1 MTKKWIWILVFF
13 MGLAM
18 ICLIFVQTYWIKNAV
33 TVKERQFDQLV
44 NKILSEVA
52 INVQK
57 QEAVNYIIDEMDP
70 FRFDTTFSLFD
81 DEFELEHDF
90 YIYQESSGQDIS
102 ASISVYSNDTLILTD
117 GQNKKNAKKSIDR
130 ADAGGAKYK
139 LPPDFK
145 RKILNRGA
153 FINNILSKMFS
164 FNPGIEEW
172 IDPVKFEAMIRK
184 ALEEKGIDLDF
195 EYAVTKWNSILA
207 FKSDEYIPGARAE
220 YYKVKLFPDDFFSKS
235 DYLTIYFPSKKNFIF
250 KSLGYMAFSSI
261 LLTLIIVVSFA
272 VTVFIIIRQK
282 RLSEMR
288 SDFVNNMTHELKT
301 PISTISLASQMLGD
315 KSIPPES
322 KNIDNLSSVIID
334 ESRRLGYQVEK
345 VLQTAIFDQGKLKLK
360 LKEADIS
367 EIILNVINNFSIQIR
382 QKNGLIIPSLHAE
395 NSLLNIDVVHITNV
409 LTNLIDNAIKYCTRD
424 PEIYLE
430 TQNYGEYL
438 MIAVRDNGIGIS
450 KHDQKRIFD
459 KFYRISTGN
468 IHSVKGFGLGLSYVK
483 KIVEEH
489 KGFIKLES
497 EPYEGTTFTIYLPVN
512 NNMTK
517 RR

>member
-1 MTKKWIWILVFF
+1 MTKKWIWILASF

-18 ICLIFVQTYWIKNAV
+18 ICLIFVQAYWIKNAV
-33 TVKERQFDQLV
+33 IVKERQFDQLI
-44 NKILSEVA
+44 NRILSEVA
-52 INVQK
+52 NKVQK
-57 QEAVNYIIDEMDP
+57 QEAVHYIIDEINP
-70 FRFDTTFSLFD
+70 FYFDTTFSLFN
-81 DEFELEHDF
+81 DEFEIEHDF

-102 ASISVYSNDTLILTD
+102 ANISVFSSDTFIIVD
-117 GQNKKNAKKSIDR
+117 DKNIKNSRKSVEKSV
-130 ADAGGAKYK
+130 AGIPGYK
-139 LPPDFK
+139 LPPDFTK
-145 RKILNRGA
+145 RVANRST
-153 FINNILSKMFS
+153 FINNVLSKMFRY
-164 FNPGIEEW
+164 NPDIEERLEQG
-172 IDPVKFEAMIRK
+172 KFEAIIRE
-184 ALEEKGIDLDF
+184 ALADKGIHLDF
-195 EYAVTKWNSILA
+195 EYAVTKWNSMLA
-207 FKSDEYIPGARAE
+207 FKSDSYIPGTDAE
-220 YYKVKLFPDDFFSKS
+220 YYEVQLFPDDFFSKS

-261 LLTLIIVVSFA
+261 LLTLIIVASF
-272 VTVFIIIRQK
+272 TITIFIIIRQK
-282 RLSEMR
+282 RLSEIR

-322 KNIDNLSSVIID
+322 KNIDNLASVITD

-345 VLQTAIFDQGKLKLK
+345 VLQTAIFDKGKLKLK
-360 LKEADIS
+360 LKEADIN
-367 EIILNVINNFSIQIR
+367 EIIHNVINNFSIQIK

-395 NSLLNIDVVHITNV
+395 HSVLNIDVVHITNV

-430 TQNYGEYL
+430 TQNYRDYL
-438 MIAVRDNGIGIS
+438 MIAVRDNGIGIN

-489 KGFIKLES
+489 KGYIKLES
-497 EPYEGTTFTIYLPVN
+497 EPYEGSTFKIYLPLN
-512 NNMTK
+512 NNMVK
-517 RR
+517 QK